1 VTLRA
6 RLTLW
11 YTVVLAAALILFSAL
26 VFLSLSYSLTEEI
39 DSTLSQTAD
48 EILFASETPQALA
61 ITMRALDLTTNV
73 YVQVWDDRGDMIWR
87 SGNTPD
93 VEGAFD
99 PASLEEQQNVFTRRS
114 HGNLNLR
121 VLTVPLLSRSE
132 GRVIGYLQLAG
143 SLETVDNTMRTL
155 LLILSIGGVLVLAT
169 AAIVGFFT
177 AQAALQPI
185 DQVTE
190 TALQITRADDLSRR
204 IPHTGP
210 PTSEDGRLILAFNE
224 TLERLEGLFETQRR
238 FLADVSHELRTP
250 LTTIRG
256 NVDLIRHMGEADPE
270 SLDAITSEVDRMTRM
285 VRDLLLL
292 AQAET
297 GKLPLAQDVVEL
309 DTLMLEVFR
318 QAKVL
323 AGDKIHLQIG
333 HEDQARVRGDRDRL
347 KQVMLNLLANALEN
361 TPQDGEVTLNLI
373 CAGDWAKFSV
383 ADNGRG
389 ISEQEMPDIFERFY
403 RTDRSRVRKASGG
416 AGLGL
421 SIAFWITKSHGGR
434 IEVDSKEGVGTTFSV
449 WLPRLGE
456 NCA

>member
-1 VTLRA
+1 MTLRA

-11 YTVVLAAALILFSAL
+11 YTTVLAAALILFSAL

-39 DSTLSQTAD
+39 DSVLSQTAD
-48 EILFASETPQALA
+48 EILLASETPQTLA
-61 ITMRALDLTTNV
+61 ITLRALDLTTNV
-73 YVQVWDDRGDMIWR
+73 YVQVWDDQGNMIWR
-87 SGNTPD
+87 SGNMPG

-114 HGNLNLR
+114 HGDLNLR
-121 VLTVPLLSRSE
+121 VLTVPLLSSSD
-132 GRVIGYLQLAG
+132 GYVLGYLQLAG

-155 LLILSIGGVLVLAT
+155 LLVLSIGGVLVLAT
-169 AAIVGFFT
+169 AAIVGFLT
-177 AQAALQPI
+177 AQAALRPI
-185 DQVTE
+185 EQVTE

-297 GKLPLAQDVVEL
+297 GKLPLAQEVVEL

-318 QAKVL
+318 QTKVL
-323 AGDKIHLQIG
+323 AREKIHLQIG
-333 HEDQARVRGDRDRL
+333 QEDQARVMGDRDRL
-347 KQVMLNLLANALEN
+347 KQVMLNLVANALDN
-361 TPQDGEVTLNLI
+361 TPQGGEVTLDLF
-373 CAGDWAKFSV
+373 CVGDWAKFSV

-389 ISEQEMPDIFERFY
+389 ISEQEMPNIFERFY

-449 WLPRLGE
+449 WLPRLSE
-456 NCA
+456 NCT

>member
-11 YTVVLAAALILFSAL
+11 YTTVLAAALILFSAL

-39 DSTLSQTAD
+39 DSTLSLTAD
-48 EILFASETPQALA
+48 EILLASEAPEALA
-61 ITMRALDLTTNV
+61 ITLRALDLTTNV
-73 YVQVWDDRGDMIWR
+73 FVQVWDDQGDMIWR
-87 SGNTPD
+87 SGNMPG

-99 PASLEEQQNVFTRRS
+99 PNSLQAQQNVFTRIS
-114 HGNLNLR
+114 NGDLHLR
-121 VLTVPLLSRSE
+121 VLTVPLLSRSD
-132 GRVIGYLQLAG
+132 GQVIGYLQLAG
-143 SLETVDNTMRTL
+143 SLETVDNTRRML

-169 AAIVGFFT
+169 AAVVGFLT
-177 AQAALQPI
+177 AQAALRPI
-185 DQVTE
+185 EQVTE

-204 IPHTGP
+204 IPLDGP

-256 NVDLIRHMGEADPE
+256 NVDLIRHMGAADPE

-297 GKLPLAQDVVEL
+297 GKIPLAQEVVEL
-309 DTLMLEVFR
+309 DTLMLEVYR

-323 AGDKIHLQIG
+323 AREKILLQIG
-333 HEDQARVRGDRDRL
+333 HEDQARVKGDRDRL
-347 KQVMLNLLANALEN
+347 KQVMLNLVANALDN
-361 TPQDGEVTLNLI
+361 TPQGGEVTLYLI
-373 CAGDWAKFSV
+373 CDGDWARFSV

-389 ISEQEMPDIFERFY
+389 ISEQEIPYIFERFY

-416 AGLGL
+416 TGLGL
-421 SIAFWITKSHGGR
+421 SIAFWIAKSHGGR
-434 IEVDSKEGVGTTFSV
+434 IDVDSKEGEGTTFSV

-456 NCA
+456 DCA